1 MNTYELVVEIRPDGP
16 EFFPG
21 LIATTTSLVF
31 IAARISYNCSR
42 VHVSV
47 GISMS
52 TACSV
57 THKLFV
63 IFAAPRYV

>member
-1 MNTYELVVEIRPDGP
+1 M
-16 EFFPG
+16 
-21 LIATTTSLVF
+21 SW
-31 IAARISYNCSR
+31 

-52 TACSV
+52 TACYV

-63 IFAAPRYV
+63 ILAAPRYVLRMDDSKTLQVWSLS

>member
-1 MNTYELVVEIRPDGP
+1 MNI
-16 EFFPG
+16 FFK
-21 LIATTTSLVF
+21 SW
-31 IAARISYNCSR
+31 

-47 GISMS
+47 GISML

-63 IFAAPRYV
+63 ILAAPHYV

>member
-1 MNTYELVVEIRPDGP
+1 MNI
-16 EFFPG
+16 FFK
-21 LIATTTSLVF
+21 SW
-31 IAARISYNCSR
+31 

-47 GISMS
+47 GISML

-63 IFAAPRYV
+63 ILAAPRYV